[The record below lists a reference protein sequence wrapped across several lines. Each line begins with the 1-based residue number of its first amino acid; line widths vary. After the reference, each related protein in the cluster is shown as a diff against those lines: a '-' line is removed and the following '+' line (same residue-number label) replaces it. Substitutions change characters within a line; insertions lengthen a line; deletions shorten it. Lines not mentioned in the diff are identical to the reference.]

1 MTGRVSHIMYVTPCL
16 DSILVIF
23 VHLLCRHIKTWYF
36 MYCGFGVV
44 GVPPRTP
51 AYPASGD
58 HNQEWP
64 GILRRERCYVD
75 QTHSVYIVQLC
86 ILQYYNAC
94 CVNDISKSGMM
105 SSCDTSIEK
114 WCCSL
119 NSCTPQCCGLSIS
132 NVNACIS
139 CPSSGA
145 IITDLDSTILSWP
158 PHQIL
163 TFAPWSRKIPCAI
176 NANPFLF
183 VS

>member
-1 MTGRVSHIMYVTPCL
+1 MTRRVYHIMYVTPCL
-16 DSILVIF
+16 DSRLVIF
-23 VHLLCRHIKTWYF
+23 VHICAMPSYQNMVLNVLWCWCSWSNTNTSISRLW
-36 MYCGFGVV
+36 
-44 GVPPRTP
+44 
-51 AYPASGD
+51 
-58 HNQEWP
+58 WP
-64 GILRRERCYVD
+64 QLGTAWHSEAGAVLRRPD
-75 QTHSVYIVQLC
+75 TFC
-86 ILQYYNAC
+86 ILYNYILHAC

-119 NSCTPQCCGLSIS
+119 NSCTTKWCRLSIY
-132 NVNACIS
+132 NVNGCIS

-158 PHQIL
+158 PYQIL
-163 TFAPWSRKIPCAI
+163 TFAPWSRKIPCAF